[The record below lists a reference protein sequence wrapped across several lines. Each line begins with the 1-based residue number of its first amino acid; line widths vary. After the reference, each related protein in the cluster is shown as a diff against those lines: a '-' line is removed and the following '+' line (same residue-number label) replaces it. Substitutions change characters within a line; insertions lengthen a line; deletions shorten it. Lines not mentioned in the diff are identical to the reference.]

1 MTAVESGEFNGRQAV
16 QRKDAKQFCTVEGP
30 TIIYMPT
37 RKETETL
44 AKFLC
49 KQGVSAAAY
58 HAKVKMWNKIVAS
71 AYCL

>member
-16 QRKDAKQFCTVEGP
+16 QRKGAEQFCSGATRIGEGP

-58 HAKVKMWNKIVAS
+58 HAKV
-71 AYCL
+71 